1 MTRLRIPEARSV
13 FPLNFAV
20 TFVGFLDT
28 HLLIPVVALY
38 AWSLGAGVG
47 MIGLIVGLYS
57 IANTP
62 ANILFGRLVDR
73 WGYKKPLIIGLVGD
87 ALAMLLYA
95 LCRLPVH
102 LALVRLFHGLT
113 GGMVGPATMS
123 ATAEH
128 GSGIQKGRAMAF
140 YGSALG
146 LATLVGYGLSGL
158 MASRLGYG
166 FVFYFGSGMVVVG
179 VLLAAAMPR
188 GTVPEGVAKAALGH
202 DMKTIWGLLKR
213 RGLVTS
219 YCSVFAQYF
228 VFGGVVTLLPLY
240 VGTLGMGAFHVGMLL
255 AIFAVVFTVL
265 QFVGGAITDR
275 IGRLLPVT
283 SGLAICVVSLT
294 VMPSLGSFALLAVVI
309 ALYGAAY
316 ALLFPAISAL
326 VADRT
331 SPDERGRA
339 TGIFHALLTGGVAIG
354 APVMGWVAQLVGVEL
369 GLALCSA
376 AAAAALI
383 LAWADLG
390 GRSAA
395 RHLPGG

>member
-1 MTRLRIPEARSV
+1 MRKLRIPEARSV

-20 TFVGFLDT
+20 TFTGFLDT

-38 AWSLGAGVG
+38 AWNLGASVG

-73 WGYKKPLIIGLVGD
+73 WGYKRPLVIGLAGD
-87 ALAMLLYA
+87 AVAMFLYA
-95 LCRLPVH
+95 LCRLPFH
-102 LALVRLFHGLT
+102 LALVRLFHGVT

-123 ATAEH
+123 AAVDDA
-128 GSGIQKGRAMAF
+128 SGVRKGRAMGF
-140 YGSALG
+140 YGTAMG
-146 LATLVGYGLSGL
+146 LATLVGYGLSGV

-166 FVFYFGSGMVVVG
+166 SVFYFGAAMLVLGA
-179 VLLAAAMPR
+179 LLAVVMPK
-188 GTVPEGVAKAALGH
+188 GKASMMAVHVPLGE
-202 DMKTIWGLLKR
+202 DMKTIWRLLRR

-219 YCSVFAQYF
+219 YSSIFAQYF
-228 VFGGVVTLLPLY
+228 AFGGVVTLLPLH
-240 VGTLGMGAFHVGMLL
+240 VRTLGMGAFHVGMLL
-255 AIFAVVFTVL
+255 AIFAVVFTAL
-265 QFVGGAITDR
+265 QFLGGGISDR
-275 IGRLLPVT
+275 IGRLIPVT
-283 SGLAICVVSLT
+283 SGLAVCVVSVT
-294 VMPSLGSFALLAVVI
+294 VMPSLGSFALLAMAI

-354 APVMGWVAQLVGVEL
+354 APVMGWVAQLVGVAL

-376 AAAAALI
+376 AAAAALV
-383 LAWADLG
+383 LAWVDLG
-390 GRSAA
+390 GRAIA
-395 RHLPGG
+395 RRS

>member
-1 MTRLRIPEARSV
+1 LTRLRIPEARSV

-38 AWSLGAGVG
+38 AWDLGASVGV
-47 MIGLIVGLYS
+47 IGVIVGLYS

-62 ANILFGRLVDR
+62 ANIVLGRLVDR
-73 WGYKKPLIIGLVGD
+73 WGYKKPLIAGLVGD
-87 ALAMLLYA
+87 AVAMLLYA
-95 LCRLPVH
+95 LCRLPFH

-113 GGMVGPATMS
+113 GGVVGPATMS

-128 GSGIQKGRAMAF
+128 GSDVQKGRAMAF
-140 YGSALG
+140 YGAALG
-146 LATLVGYGLSGL
+146 LATLVGYGLSGV

-166 FVFYFGSGMVVVG
+166 FVFYFGAGMLLVG
-179 VLLAAAMPR
+179 ALLAVVMPK
-188 GTVPEGVAKAALGH
+188 AKASDVAAKVALGH
-202 DMKTIWGLLKR
+202 DMKTVWRLLKR

-219 YCSVFAQYF
+219 YSSVFAQYF

-240 VGTLGMGAFHVGMLL
+240 VRTLGMGAFHVGMLL
-255 AIFAVVFTVL
+255 SIFAVVFTVL
-265 QFVGGAITDR
+265 QFLGGAITDR
-275 IGRLLPVT
+275 IGRLAPVT
-283 SGLAICVVSLT
+283 CGLAVCVVSLT
-294 VMPSLGSFALLAVVI
+294 VMPSLGSFGLLAVVI

-339 TGIFHALLTGGVAIG
+339 TGIFHALLTGGVAVG

-376 AAAAALI
+376 AAAVALV

-390 GRSAA
+390 RKGFARSS
-395 RHLPGG
+395 PSG